1 MLDCRL
7 LLFFSLLVCAL
18 EQLEEPNIVLAEETQ
33 VFYLVFEVCDALD
46 THTECVTR
54 ILFAVYAAKF
64 EHIGVYHTATQN
76 FYPTGVLAE
85 GATLTTADVTAYVHL
100 GARLGEGEVR
110 GAQAYLCIF
119 SKHLLCKKQ

>member
-64 EHIGVYHTATQN
+64 EHIGVYHTATKN
-76 FYPTGVLAE
+76 LNPTCTFTE
-85 GATLTTADVTAYVHL
+85 RTTLTATNVTADIHL
-100 GARLGEGEVR
+100 G
-110 GAQAYLCIF
+110 
-119 SKHLLCKKQ
+119 